1 MNNLDLARKME
12 KAGKSVS
19 EIRFATGWER
29 GANQGKWRYEIP
41 DIKPRRAVNVATF
54 VQAARAQREVDKL
67 NAESDYTT
75 NRDELIADIQKL
87 YDEIGANIYLR
98 DDSRQVVKALREN
111 NKNYLPPN
119 TILGNIRLY
128 SNIRTSGEAL
138 LMDVI
143 EDEELFK
150 AYPKFKYIKVKIE
163 NFSND
168 KTGET
173 YASCDRTK
181 QEIKI
186 SDKLF
191 EDDAKSSLIH
201 EIQHAIQDK
210 EGFEKGSSPNEII
223 IKENLKKKGFES
235 QKDLEIAVR
244 ALKDKYN
251 EVLS

>member
-1 MNNLDLARKME
+1 
-12 KAGKSVS
+12 
-19 EIRFATGWER
+19 
-29 GANQGKWRYEIP
+29 
-41 DIKPRRAVNVATF
+41 
-54 VQAARAQREVDKL
+54 
-67 NAESDYTT
+67 
-75 NRDELIADIQKL
+75 
-87 YDEIGANIYLR
+87 
-98 DDSRQVVKALREN
+98 
-111 NKNYLPPN
+111 
-119 TILGNIRLY
+119 
-128 SNIRTSGEAL
+128 
-138 LMDVI
+138 MDVI

-173 YASCDRTK
+173 YASWDRTK

-244 ALKDKYN
+244 ALK
-251 EVLS
+251 ELVS